1 MIALSV
7 ALLLTTAAGPK
18 GMVNATPPP
27 VLVMVRTPGNA
38 AFEKSQQRLHE
49 ELTLL
54 LDSFIVIL
62 TSVEV
67 RDFARKALADQIAVV
82 LPLAKNN
89 DAVAVVWLAEP
100 LPGQM
105 MLHLVARGTGRTLVR
120 TLEFDRKSQSEN
132 VLALML
138 RELLGT
144 AFLYEPVR
152 TVPEPVRNVVSAVRR
167 TMPAME
173 ELTPPPP
180 ATIIVRPPAPEVLV
194 RTCRWCLRLAG
205 GALLESGLSDAVGP
219 TARYG
224 ASLNASVML
233 DRFDLG
239 LAVDLLGFSS
249 KVSTFHLTSTSL
261 PLMATGGWRL
271 IRTRL
276 LAAGPVV
283 GLGTELSWT
292 SAVPTTATPT
302 ISLFTAG
309 PMAMAGFELS
319 VTLGEFSLWSR
330 VDFFFRTRRPQLIEI
345 TDNDPQWKL
354 SSSTLRVSL
363 GLAWEGL

>member
-1 MIALSV
+1 MIALGV
-7 ALLLTTAAGPK
+7 ALLLSTAAGPK
-18 GMVNATPPP
+18 GLVSANPPP

-54 LDSFIVIL
+54 LDSFMVIL

-82 LPLAKNN
+82 LPLAKTN

-173 ELTPPPP
+173 ELTPPSP
-180 ATIIVRPPAPEVLV
+180 ATIIVRPPAPDVLV

-205 GALLESGLSDAVGP
+205 GTLLESGLSDAVGP

-239 LAVDLLGFSS
+239 LAVDLLHAAHWDVTTGLLAGARVLLPDNGPLVVHGPLRVAGGRNVRLDAMDASLHQAGAGWG
-249 KVSTFHLTSTSL
+249 VRSL
-261 PLMATGGWRL
+261 PELAAAAARRGLRVAEVTGGDDIDATVV
-271 IRTRL
+271 IRR
-276 LAAGPVV
+276 G
-283 GLGTELSWT
+283 
-292 SAVPTTATPT
+292 
-302 ISLFTAG
+302 
-309 PMAMAGFELS
+309 
-319 VTLGEFSLWSR
+319 R
-330 VDFFFRTRRPQLIEI
+330 
-345 TDNDPQWKL
+345 
-354 SSSTLRVSL
+354 
-363 GLAWEGL
+363 